1 MSTLCIIPAAAVAD
15 HDLSD
20 TQVRVLCAIGTFT
33 NRLGGNVWA
42 SVKTL
47 AAGSNLSERTVQR
60 CLPALME
67 RGYLRMEP
75 RVGRTNLY
83 EIVLDRAPEGVTP
96 VSGGGD
102 TADGGGVTTQSPKRY
117 KERYNITNTA
127 KQPKVVSNPHPAL
140 SDVVDAIWAVY
151 PQRLMP
157 HPFIPFRAAVSTLLS
172 AGVQPDN
179 LYRSAQRYAES
190 VLRERTEPKFV
201 KSLHGFFTDD
211 YWRAYDVTLVEGR
224 TREEWARSGQDVAE
238 FDRLSLSYTGEPH
251 VA

>member
-1 MSTLCIIPAAAVAD
+1 
-15 HDLSD
+15 
-20 TQVRVLCAIGTFT
+20 
-33 NRLGGNVWA
+33 
-42 SVKTL
+42 
-47 AAGSNLSERTVQR
+47 
-60 CLPALME
+60 
-67 RGYLRMEP
+67 
-75 RVGRTNLY
+75 
-83 EIVLDRAPEGVTP
+83 

-102 TADGGGVTTQSPKRY
+102 TADGGGVTPQSPKRY
-117 KERYNITNTA
+117 KERYNITV
-127 KQPKVVSNPHPAL
+127 PKTVKSEAQHPAL

-172 AGVQPDN
+172 AGVHPDN
-179 LYRSAQRYAES
+179 LYRAASRYAES

-201 KSLHGFFTDD
+201 KSLHGFYSDD
-211 YWRAYDVTLVEGR
+211 YWRAYDITLVEGR